1 MGLNLAFTGT
11 IKDEIMD
18 TSDIAFYLVKYLSHN
33 HLNELSEKYKLS
45 LDETKE
51 LLENSE
57 DENQAI
63 MELIETIGRKRGA
76 LVSRAEK

>member
-1 MGLNLAFTGT
+1 
-11 IKDEIMD
+11 MD
-18 TSDIAFYLVKYLSHN
+18 ASDIAFYLVKYLSHN

-45 LDETKE
+45 LNEMKE
-51 LLENSE
+51 LIKNSE

-76 LVSRAEK
+76 LVSRTEK

>member
-1 MGLNLAFTGT
+1 MAFTGT

-18 TSDIAFYLVKYLSHN
+18 ASDIAFYLVKYLSHN

-45 LDETKE
+45 LNEMKE
-51 LLENSE
+51 LIENSE

-63 MELIETIGRKRGA
+63 MEIIENIGRKRGA
-76 LVSRAEK
+76 LVSRTEK

>member
-1 MGLNLAFTGT
+1 
-11 IKDEIMD
+11 MD

>member
-1 MGLNLAFTGT
+1 
-11 IKDEIMD
+11 MD
-18 TSDIAFYLVKYLSHN
+18 ASDIAFYLVKYLSHN

-45 LDETKE
+45 LNEMKE
-51 LLENSE
+51 LIENSE

-76 LVSRAEK
+76 LVSRTEK

>member
-45 LDETKE
+45 LNEMKE
-51 LLENSE
+51 LIKNSE

-76 LVSRAEK
+76 LVSRTEK